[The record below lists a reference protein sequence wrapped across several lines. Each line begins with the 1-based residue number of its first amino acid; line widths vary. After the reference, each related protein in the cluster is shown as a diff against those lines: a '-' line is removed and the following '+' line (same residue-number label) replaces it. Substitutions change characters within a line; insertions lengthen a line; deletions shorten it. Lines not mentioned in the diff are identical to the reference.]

1 MGKSHGR
8 LGNYSFKKF
17 ELEKEKEKERVLAI
31 ICSETSSCGTRGKGI
46 KIGKEGCVCVCECVS
61 VHEWLQFYH

>member
-17 ELEKEKEKERVLAI
+17 ELEREKEKERVLAI

-46 KIGKEGCVCVCECVS
+46 KIGKEGCVCVC
-61 VHEWLQFYH
+61 